1 MSENAQ
7 ESSNQLDN
15 NLKNKSVK
23 LGPIQLVNQSLNKCD
38 KLIFG
43 KDYKPAKIDVNN

>member
-1 MSENAQ
+1 MSEITQ
-7 ESSNQLDN
+7 ESSNQLSN
-15 NLKNKSVK
+15 NKNKSVK

-43 KDYKPAKIDVNN
+43 KDYEPARIDVNN